1 MDTPSAADTSSAA
14 DKERRRHHQI
24 REIFIHACELL
35 APVVAG
41 NDATPTVSNFAMTRM
56 VQDHFPELTSA
67 EAHVVVVTVEKLH
80 REERLHAIL
89 NKKG

>member
-1 MDTPSAADTSSAA
+1 MNTSLPSSA
-14 DKERRRHHQI
+14 ERRENPKI
-24 REIFIHACELL
+24 RDIFVQACALL

-41 NDATPTVSNFAMTRM
+41 NDTVKTVSNFAMAHM

-67 EAHVVVVTVEKLH
+67 EVHIVIMTVEKMH
-80 REERLHAIL
+80 REERLQAIL